1 MNNEVFD
8 YMKVNKNSLKNIIK
22 DNNIINILH
31 DAIFRVNK
39 IIFHTYN
46 FLKLY
51 ILYLYDNNLSIPL
64 INEHFI
70 RIIMKIISIQNDNRG
85 RIPNKK
91 TIKIINKLTIFFDNH
106 YKKTIDS
113 NDIIYSDKLSSILS
127 YEAIDIVK
135 NINTNISSHYVDHL
149 AKFISYKFHLKDRL
163 AEINKNKKLSND
175 TKKQLKKN
183 IYQEFYN
190 IKFDIL
196 NVKNNKL
203 CSLPKYHSWIKNNKF
218 NLIPRKNNYRKKNI
232 NYDICCNP
240 QDYLKCLIFINKQLN
255 LLGNDNN
262 PIKLFNVLPLKTR
275 IIPSYITLDT
285 ACIINLFIESNK
297 LEYLSNISEKK
308 EEVWNKFFKIDKK
321 VFKKNN
327 YQFNYMIKT
336 DGIACSILFIK
347 LDSNNEPIKLTHVLQ
362 LRKLDELRELK
373 NNQYIENQPNI
384 DKLLK
389 GKNYVCIDP
398 NLSDLLYCMDKNGIK
413 FRYTQNQR
421 RSETKNKK
429 YMKIIEKINRET
441 KIDNKSIKEIESEL
455 SNYNSK
461 TCDFNRFMDYLK
473 IKNKINRILL
483 EQYQKEIYR
492 KLKWNRFINTQK
504 SENKMIK
511 NFEKKYGNPKL
522 TNVIIGDFDKGNNHM
537 KGKEPCITKRLRK
550 ILRSFGYNVYL
561 INEYNTS
568 KICNNCNHEVE
579 NFKKMKSNKPKNK
592 GKNILVWGLVRCK
605 NENCNQATIQNK
617 RITYKT
623 IYNRDTNAVLNM
635 LYIIKT
641 LIKTGKRPK
650 LFTYK

>member
-8 YMKVNKNSLKNIIK
+8 YMKVNKDSLKNIIK

-135 NINTNISSHYVDHL
+135 NINTLSSDNISLRDILSRRLRRDAKHPCSSAKRQVGLGALLPIPTNISSHYVDHL
-149 AKFISYKFHLKDRL
+149 DKFINYKFHLKDRL

-218 NLIPRKNNYRKKNI
+218 NLIPKKNSYRKKNI

-255 LLGNDNN
+255 LLGNDDN

-285 ACIINLFIESNK
+285 ACIINLFIENNK
-297 LEYLSNISEKK
+297 IEYLSNITEKK

-347 LDSNNEPIKLTHVLQ
+347 LDSNNEPIKLTHIQ
-362 LRKLDELRELK
+362 LRKLEELRELK

-413 FRYTQNQR
+413 FRYTLSYDNLSLRDKLSWQVGMGALLPIPTQNQR

-429 YMKIIEKINRET
+429 YMKIIEKINKET

-461 TCDFNRFMDYLK
+461 TCDFNRFMDSLK
-473 IKNKINRILL
+473 IKNKINRTLS

-504 SENKMIK
+504 SENKMVK
-511 NFEKKYGNPKL
+511 NFEKKYGNPEL
-522 TNVIIGDFDKGNNHM
+522 TNVIIGELQECFAF
-537 KGKEPCITKRLRK
+537 
-550 ILRSFGYNVYL
+550 LRSL
-561 INEYNTS
+561 RD
-568 KICNNCNHEVE
+568 
-579 NFKKMKSNKPKNK
+579 
-592 GKNILVWGLVRCK
+592 NISFRFAK
-605 NENCNQATIQNK
+605 
-617 RITYKT
+617 
-623 IYNRDTNAVLNM
+623 
-635 LYIIKT
+635 
-641 LIKTGKRPK
+641 
-650 LFTYK
+650 

>member
-8 YMKVNKNSLKNIIK
+8 HMKVNKDSLKNIIK
-22 DNNIINILH
+22 DNNIINILY

-51 ILYLYDNNLSIPL
+51 ILYLYDNNLSIPF

-113 NDIIYSDKLSSILS
+113 NDIIYSDKLSFILS

-149 AKFISYKFHLKDRL
+149 AKFINYKFHLKDRL

-175 TKKQLKKN
+175 IKKQLKKN
-183 IYQEFYN
+183 IYQEFSN
-190 IKFDIL
+190 IKLDIL

-240 QDYLKCLIFINKQLN
+240 QDYLKCLIFINKQMD
-255 LLGNDNN
+255 LLGNDDN

-285 ACIINLFIESNK
+285 ACIINLFIENNK
-297 LEYLSNISEKK
+297 IEYLSNITEKK
-308 EEVWNKFFKIDKK
+308 EEVWNKFFKIDNK

-347 LDSNNEPIKLTHVLQ
+347 LDSNNEPIKLTHVQ
-362 LRKLDELRELK
+362 LRKLEELRELK

-384 DKLLK
+384 DKLF
-389 GKNYVCIDP
+389 Y
-398 NLSDLLYCMDKNGIK
+398 
-413 FRYTQNQR
+413 
-421 RSETKNKK
+421 
-429 YMKIIEKINRET
+429 
-441 KIDNKSIKEIESEL
+441 
-455 SNYNSK
+455 
-461 TCDFNRFMDYLK
+461 
-473 IKNKINRILL
+473 
-483 EQYQKEIYR
+483 
-492 KLKWNRFINTQK
+492 
-504 SENKMIK
+504 
-511 NFEKKYGNPKL
+511 
-522 TNVIIGDFDKGNNHM
+522 
-537 KGKEPCITKRLRK
+537 
-550 ILRSFGYNVYL
+550 
-561 INEYNTS
+561 
-568 KICNNCNHEVE
+568 
-579 NFKKMKSNKPKNK
+579 
-592 GKNILVWGLVRCK
+592 
-605 NENCNQATIQNK
+605 
-617 RITYKT
+617 
-623 IYNRDTNAVLNM
+623 
-635 LYIIKT
+635 
-641 LIKTGKRPK
+641 
-650 LFTYK
+650 